1 MNLNYFLA
9 KDPTGGKIADV
20 EKGEARVSN
29 GSSHFQFQN
38 IDLQC
43 ASSKGSV
50 LSSAGKVF
58 IEYISVMKLHKNKNY
73 MK

>member
-1 MNLNYFLA
+1 MNENSLSFFLA
-9 KDPTGGKIADV
+9 KDSTSGKITDV

-38 IDLQC
+38 IER

-58 IEYISVMKLHKNKNY
+58 IEYVFKTKLFRFNLY
-73 MK
+73 